1 MDAMKIN
8 NREIGAGQPCFII
21 AEAGL
26 NHNGDPEIAK
36 QLIKKAADC
45 GADAIKF
52 QTYTTGELF
61 PPDHPDYKKFEKHVF
76 GEDIYKELIEESNKN
91 NIIFL
96 STPFD
101 EASADLLFSLGI
113 TAYKVGSGELTHLQF
128 LKYLARKELP
138 MILSTGMSNMDQVDK
153 AVQAIQSVG
162 DVPLS
167 MLHCVSAYPCPV
179 KEVNVRRITML
190 KNRFAAPIG
199 FSDHTESDTSALA
212 AVVLGACIVEKHF
225 TLSHH
230 LPGWDHHFSYDPNQL
245 RRFVKAIREVE
256 TSLGESEK
264 HVTESEVKIEEIAR
278 RAIYARIPL
287 KAGYILTAKNLIVR
301 RPAGPISAD
310 QFEEVLGKVVL
321 RDIPVGEALRL
332 EDIKE

>member
-1 MDAMKIN
+1 MDAIKIN

-26 NHNGDPEIAK
+26 NHNGDPEMAK
-36 QLIKKAADC
+36 QLIKKAAEC

-52 QTYTTGELF
+52 QTYTTKELF
-61 PPDHPDYKKFEKHVF
+61 SPDHPDYKKFEKHVF
-76 GEDIYKELIEESNKN
+76 SEAVYKELIGESKKSS
-91 NIIFL
+91 IIFL

-113 TAYKVGSGELTHLQF
+113 AAYKVGSGELTHLQF
-128 LKYLARKELP
+128 LKHLASKELP
-138 MILSTGMSNMDQVDK
+138 MILSTGMSNMNQVDN

-162 DVPLS
+162 QVSLA

-190 KNRFAAPIG
+190 KERFAAPIG
-199 FSDHTESDTSALA
+199 FSDHTETDVSALA
-212 AVVLGACIVEKHF
+212 AVALGACIVEKHF

-230 LPGWDHHFSYDPNQL
+230 LPGWDHHFSYDPDQL
-245 RRFVKAIREVE
+245 SRLVKAIREVE
-256 TSLGESEK
+256 ISLGEPEK
-264 HVTESEVKIEEIAR
+264 RITESETKIEEIAR

-301 RPAGPISAD
+301 RPAGPMSAD

-321 RDIPVGEALRL
+321 RDIPVGEALRP